1 MMSFQVTK
9 VWYVLVVT
17 VCCSLVYEVAK
28 KLSEKRERRKEEGSD
43 NTNRNEGQTEKVVN
57 PTDPLLFFF
66 LPPPC

>member
-28 KLSEKRERRKEEGSD
+28 KLSEKRERRKEEGSQERR
-43 NTNRNEGQTEKVVN
+43 TNIKGR
-57 PTDPLLFFF
+57 
-66 LPPPC
+66 